1 MTVGGQKSGLPE
13 NRYQWKSA
21 SNKENIGK
29 CLFETGRLGKYIS
42 VWHDY
47 YRRSEMETDNF
58 VKGSAIDICARG
70 GSNVWMLWVRRCEKA
85 GSAEVCELCA
95 SYPDVTGVYKRAFLS
110 ATLSD
115 HYC

>member
-1 MTVGGQKSGLPE
+1 M
-13 NRYQWKSA
+13 
-21 SNKENIGK
+21 
-29 CLFETGRLGKYIS
+29 
-42 VWHDY
+42 
-47 YRRSEMETDNF
+47 
-58 VKGSAIDICARG
+58 
-70 GSNVWMLWVRRCEKA
+70 RRCEKA